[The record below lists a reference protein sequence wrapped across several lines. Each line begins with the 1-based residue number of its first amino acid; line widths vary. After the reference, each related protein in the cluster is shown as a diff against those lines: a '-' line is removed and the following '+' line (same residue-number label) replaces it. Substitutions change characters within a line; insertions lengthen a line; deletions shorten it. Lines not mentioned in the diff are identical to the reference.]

1 MPQLPRAAR
10 HWVSP
15 PPLTCSMVNWK
26 HIASYLALLN
36 SPVPSK
42 PQVDDYQRELT
53 LRATRPDRTH
63 LAYSDFIQVSAPN

>member
-1 MPQLPRAAR
+1 
-10 HWVSP
+10 
-15 PPLTCSMVNWK
+15 MVNWK